1 MFVVAVVESF
11 GAPWD
16 IVHPAEGV
24 EGEDDEVGGGVED
37 EWKGALDGIADY
49 SESREADGVDEN
61 WEDIAEKDHQYDN
74 SMDGYDILGSLRDI
88 IAVDED

>member
-1 MFVVAVVESF
+1 MVESF
-11 GAPWD
+11 GAPWY

-37 EWKGALDGIADY
+37 EWKGAFDGIADY
-49 SESREADGVDEN
+49 SEGCEAEGVDEN

-74 SMDGYDILGSLRDI
+74 SMDGYDILGCLRDI